1 MFSASRLLLRE
12 TWVEEEQRGGGDGV
26 IASGLSL
33 PPESWKDLGGVIEQ
47 TMMVWRG
54 QSRYR
59 KVLWELSYIGK
70 KVQ

>member
-12 TWVEEEQRGGGDGV
+12 TWVEEEQRGVGDGV

-33 PPESWKDLGGVIEQ
+33 PPEGWKDLGGVIEQ

-59 KVLWELSYIGK
+59 KVLWKLSYIGK